1 MLDVR
6 QLCKYTSM
14 QAEKT
19 HQDINTWL
27 GKPDILICSPNKT
40 TDATIERTIAAAA
53 EKPFIMLS
61 VYFTTTDVYRPPT
74 LAKTGGAKR
83 NVCSVMELKS
93 EINQK
98 GILRFG
104 CTYILQSTPRGY
116 SRRRNLSPGPYHH
129 RSCKLQ
135 SEWPRCQTGTFGC
148 FSPKEMC
155 LSSSTPFQSTHLHQE
170 DTKLLSPYK
179 NFKWSS
185 W

>member
-1 MLDVR
+1 MLGSCVNP
-6 QLCKYTSM
+6 TNI

-19 HQDINTWL
+19 QSSGHQHVVM
-27 GKPDILICSPNKT
+27 KDILICSPNKT
-40 TDATIERTIAAAA
+40 TDATIERTMAAAA

-83 NVCSVMELKS
+83 NVCSVMQFKR

-98 GILRFG
+98 DILRFS

-116 SRRRNLSPGPYHH
+116 SRRRNLSPRSYHH
-129 RSCKLQ
+129 RSRKPQ
-135 SEWPRCQTGTFGC
+135 SEWPRCQTGTSGC

-155 LSSSTPFQSTHLHQE
+155 LSSSTPFQSTHLHQK
-170 DTKLLSPYK
+170 DMKPLNPYQK
-179 NFKWSS
+179 FKRSS
-185 W
+185 Q